1 VLAGVLFDLDGT
13 LLDIDLDPFL
23 RDYLGALGPFV
34 AESVGSD
41 ISASQ
46 AIEAVMAGTSVMSRP
61 HPGRTNREV
70 FNAEFRRMTG
80 ADLSLAENE
89 LALERFYEDVFPG
102 LGGELRGFDGAV
114 AAVEAAL
121 DLDLRVAIATNPI
134 FPLSAV
140 KERMR
145 WAGLD
150 SLEVHAITSYEI
162 MGATKPHAAYF
173 TETAALLGV
182 APDDCLMVGDDRTL
196 DMSAADA
203 GMKTY
208 FVGGAPVPECD
219 WSGSIGE
226 LPSLLRRL
234 TR

>member
-1 VLAGVLFDLDGT
+1 VLAAVLFDLDGT

-23 RDYLGALGPFV
+23 RAYLGALGPFV
-34 AESVGSD
+34 AETIGTG
-41 ISASQ
+41 ITASL
-46 AIEAVMAGTSVMSRP
+46 ATEAVMAGTSMMSRP

-70 FNAEFRRMTG
+70 FNEEFHRLTG
-80 ADLSLAENE
+80 ADLSLDVHE
-89 LALERFYEDVFPG
+89 LALERFYADIFPA
-102 LGGELRGFDGAV
+102 LGSDLRGFEGAF

-121 DLDLRVAIATNPI
+121 GLGLRVAIATNPI

-150 SLEVHAITSYEI
+150 SLEVHAVTSYET

-182 APDDCLMVGDDRTL
+182 APDECLMVGDDRTL

-203 GMKTY
+203 GMRTY
-208 FVGGAPVPECD
+208 YVGERPIPECD

-226 LPSLLRRL
+226 LPSLLLRL

>member
-1 VLAGVLFDLDGT
+1 MLAGVLFDLDGT

-23 RDYLGALGPFV
+23 RDYMSALGPFV
-34 AESVGSD
+34 AETIGSG
-41 ISASQ
+41 ISGSQ
-46 AIEAVMAGTSVMSRP
+46 AVEAVMAGTSVMARP
-61 HPGRTNREV
+61 HPGRTNRDV
-70 FNAEFRRMTG
+70 FNTEFHRLTG
-80 ADLSLAENE
+80 TDLSLDENE
-89 LALERFYEDVFPG
+89 LALGRFYADIFPT
-102 LGGELRGFDGAV
+102 LGSNLRGFEGAT
-114 AAVEAAL
+114 AAVEMAL
-121 DLDLRVAIATNPI
+121 DLGLRVAIATNPI

-150 SLEVHAITSYEI
+150 RLEVHAITSYET

-182 APDDCLMVGDDRTL
+182 APSDCLMVGDDRTL

-203 GMKTY
+203 GMRTY
-208 FVGGAPVPECD
+208 YVGTAPIPACD
-219 WSGSIGE
+219 WNGSIGE

-234 TR
+234 TH